1 MVHLDPFSIAVSGN
15 YENEVT
21 IQHGTHR
28 FWNLNGSHW
37 IAQLDGENDWT
48 WFSSPPEAWMK
59 DLLHQNFLLSQLT
72 EKTKQLFSSSLWHE
86 RIADE
91 LLVDTTHNRGAAHL
105 SHQLSPKI
113 RSSWSIESWNSQFPW
128 FPWWSWTSPV
138 HNCHRNH
145 SESPWNGSGS
155 NLGALTIEWLIL
167 TSTCS
172 Y

>member
-1 MVHLDPFSIAVSGN
+1 MYTNIPSPILSSHKAANISIVYGS
-15 YENEVT
+15 Y
-21 IQHGTHR
+21 R
-28 FWNLNGSHW
+28 FWDLNGSQW
-37 IAQLDGENDWT
+37 IAQLDGKWLDLT
-48 WFSSPPEAWMK
+48 QFPCSSEAWMK

-91 LLVDTTHNRGAAHL
+91 LLVDTTHNRGGAHL